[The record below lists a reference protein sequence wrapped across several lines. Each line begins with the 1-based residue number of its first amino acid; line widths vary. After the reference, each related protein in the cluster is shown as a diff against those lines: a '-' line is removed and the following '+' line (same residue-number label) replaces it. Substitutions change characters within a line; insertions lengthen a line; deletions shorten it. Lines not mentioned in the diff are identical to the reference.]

1 MFSDE
6 LEKISWEET
15 TKAIYSKTDADVRR
29 ALGKKEHLDVNDF
42 MALISPAATPY
53 LEVMARLSQKYTM
66 ERFGKTISMFV
77 PLYLTNSCTNSC
89 VYCGFHIS
97 NPMKRTILTE
107 EEIVNEYKAIK
118 RLAPFENLLLVTGEN
133 PAAAGV
139 PYIARALDLA
149 KPYFSNLQIEVMP
162 LKAEEYQELIK
173 RDLKRLDGEKQ
184 AYQYRKAELQHILE
198 DSRSMAIICTIAVI
212 ICILV
217 LLILQ
222 YGFSMNTGIGYVAA
236 AALGAAAITAV
247 FLKYNNAS
255 EELSRVENG
264 IGRIIRLQNT
274 VKIRYVNNTHLLD
287 YLYMKYQVSS
297 ARELQKDYQDY
308 QQEREERERYYSAEK
323 DLDECQ
329 KDLIHELRR
338 FQIQDPMIW
347 IHQTR
352 GLLDKKEMV
361 EIRHSLIIRR
371 QSLRRRMDYNKEVVA
386 GKAQDEIKDLAK
398 KYPRYAREIM
408 DTVDEYEKDFS

>member
-1 MFSDE
+1 MSFFDKIFPWRKNQEDPMYEIDDWNEIVYDRDDLQINDKQQRKDYIKGCLEQIAEASTE
-6 LEKISWEET
+6 LENLKHEYNMVTSYLKDMEEIESLPEEEMLLLQSY
-15 TKAIYSKTDADVRR
+15 ARR
-29 ALGKKEHLDVNDF
+29 IEELSDKQSDYARRERKLDE
-42 MALISPAATPY
+42 A
-53 LEVMARLSQKYTM
+53 KYRQM
-66 ERFGKTISMFV
+66 ERM
-77 PLYLTNSCTNSC
+77 
-89 VYCGFHIS
+89 
-97 NPMKRTILTE
+97 E
-107 EEIVNEYKAIK
+107 
-118 RLAPFENLLLVTGEN
+118 
-133 PAAAGV
+133 
-139 PYIARALDLA
+139 D
-149 KPYFSNLQIEVMP
+149 EVQEGCEKL

-184 AYQYRKAELQHILE
+184 AYQYRKTELQHILE

>member
-162 LKAEEYQELIK
+162 LKAEEYKELTNHGLNGVICFQETYHKANYKTVYLSM
-173 RDLKRLDGEKQ
+173 DEVDMDELTLTYSEDEKQ
-184 AYQYRKAELQHILE
+184 LQKLWKLFV
-198 DSRSMAIICTIAVI
+198 DTIAIKERVNPK
-212 ICILV
+212 
-217 LLILQ
+217 LQ
-222 YGFSMNTGIGYVAA
+222 RQMLPLRFR
-236 AALGAAAITAV
+236 
-247 FLKYNNAS
+247 K
-255 EELSRVENG
+255 
-264 IGRIIRLQNT
+264 
-274 VKIRYVNNTHLLD
+274 
-287 YLYMKYQVSS
+287 YMK
-297 ARELQKDYQDY
+297 E
-308 QQEREERERYYSAEK
+308 
-323 DLDECQ
+323 
-329 KDLIHELRR
+329 
-338 FQIQDPMIW
+338 
-347 IHQTR
+347 
-352 GLLDKKEMV
+352 
-361 EIRHSLIIRR
+361 
-371 QSLRRRMDYNKEVVA
+371 
-386 GKAQDEIKDLAK
+386 
-398 KYPRYAREIM
+398 
-408 DTVDEYEKDFS
+408 FSESE

>member
-1 MFSDE
+1 MSFFDKIFPWRKNQEDPMYEIDDWNEIVYDRDDLQINDKQQRKDYIKGCLEQIAEASTE
-6 LEKISWEET
+6 LENLKHEYNMVTSYLKDMEEIESLPEEEMLLLQSY
-15 TKAIYSKTDADVRR
+15 ARR
-29 ALGKKEHLDVNDF
+29 IEELSDKQSDYARRERKLDE
-42 MALISPAATPY
+42 A
-53 LEVMARLSQKYTM
+53 KYRQM
-66 ERFGKTISMFV
+66 ERM
-77 PLYLTNSCTNSC
+77 
-89 VYCGFHIS
+89 
-97 NPMKRTILTE
+97 E
-107 EEIVNEYKAIK
+107 
-118 RLAPFENLLLVTGEN
+118 
-133 PAAAGV
+133 
-139 PYIARALDLA
+139 D
-149 KPYFSNLQIEVMP
+149 EVQEGCEKL

>member
-162 LKAEEYQELIK
+162 LKAEEYKELTNHGLNGVICFQETYHKAKQNVSSK
-173 RDLKRLDGEKQ
+173 RHE
-184 AYQYRKAELQHILE
+184 
-198 DSRSMAIICTIAVI
+198 
-212 ICILV
+212 
-217 LLILQ
+217 
-222 YGFSMNTGIGYVAA
+222 
-236 AALGAAAITAV
+236 
-247 FLKYNNAS
+247 
-255 EELSRVENG
+255 
-264 IGRIIRLQNT
+264 
-274 VKIRYVNNTHLLD
+274 VKIRMACKRLRPHGTGRCTQDWYGCPDRPGGMENRRNDDGL
-287 YLYMKYQVSS
+287 SS
-297 ARELQKDYQDY
+297 ALFTETLL
-308 QQEREERERYYSAEK
+308 ENE
-323 DLDECQ
+323 
-329 KDLIHELRR
+329 
-338 FQIQDPMIW
+338 IQRKLP
-347 IHQTR
+347 
-352 GLLDKKEMV
+352 
-361 EIRHSLIIRR
+361 
-371 QSLRRRMDYNKEVVA
+371 A
-386 GKAQDEIKDLAK
+386 
-398 KYPRYAREIM
+398 YAP
-408 DTVDEYEKDFS
+408 V

>member
-1 MFSDE
+1 MSFFDKIFPWRKNQEDPMYEIDDWNEIVYDRDDLQINDKQQREDYIKGCLEQIAEASTE
-6 LEKISWEET
+6 LENLKYEYNMVTSYLKDMEEIESLPEEEMLLLQSY
-15 TKAIYSKTDADVRR
+15 ARR
-29 ALGKKEHLDVNDF
+29 IEELSDKQSDYARRERKLDE
-42 MALISPAATPY
+42 A
-53 LEVMARLSQKYTM
+53 KYRQM
-66 ERFGKTISMFV
+66 ERM
-77 PLYLTNSCTNSC
+77 
-89 VYCGFHIS
+89 
-97 NPMKRTILTE
+97 E
-107 EEIVNEYKAIK
+107 
-118 RLAPFENLLLVTGEN
+118 
-133 PAAAGV
+133 
-139 PYIARALDLA
+139 D
-149 KPYFSNLQIEVMP
+149 EVQEGCEKL